1 MFRTALMKLQ
11 CKNFTASNKQE
22 ILYGLSLVAIA
33 LQLSSICTEHWSAK
47 NLNLK
52 DVNGEINIG
61 LWKACGELWGNAN
74 GISGDMDVCI
84 HLPPDGVKSF
94 PKNSLYTT

>member
-1 MFRTALMKLQ
+1 MLT
-11 CKNFTASNKQE
+11 
-22 ILYGLSLVAIA
+22 
-33 LQLSSICTEHWSAK
+33 
-47 NLNLK
+47 
-52 DVNGEINIG
+52 EINIG

-94 PKNSLYTT
+94 PKNSLYTTRAFAIMGVSLIFIALVSMMFMKKL

>member
-1 MFRTALMKLQ
+1 MLT
-11 CKNFTASNKQE
+11 
-22 ILYGLSLVAIA
+22 
-33 LQLSSICTEHWSAK
+33 
-47 NLNLK
+47 
-52 DVNGEINIG
+52 EINIG